1 MCLPS
6 RKGNGGTSCALALG
20 SSIPGGMLQTR
31 QYAKQSNWP
40 LRSHTT
46 STHAAA
52 TEENSYAQMRTNA
65 QPLTLELS
73 ILIAHM
79 QCTSESII
87 ESGGD
92 MKSAAF
98 LVVVIFRN
106 VFPRS

>member
-1 MCLPS
+1 
-6 RKGNGGTSCALALG
+6 
-20 SSIPGGMLQTR
+20 
-31 QYAKQSNWP
+31 
-40 LRSHTT
+40 
-46 STHAAA
+46 
-52 TEENSYAQMRTNA
+52 MRTNA